1 MVDLCRGIAVGARS
15 SVESEG
21 RRERLATGYP
31 SARSSLAYGF
41 MYRLGRMALLGFVL
55 VGLLLVLRSSVGGTA
70 RAPERMRGPETT
82 YLKRSP
88 RSVGAS
94 GRWFAGSRFVA
105 RQIDTLEEASRLV
118 VRLTNQRREAHG
130 RRPIRPD
137 SGLTRV
143 ACAHTRDML
152 LRDFVGHENPD
163 GEGPTDRVA
172 RLHRRLIGSVAE
184 NLWARTG
191 QAPDRNRPKPLAEHI
206 VEGWMNSPPHRSTLL
221 DSSATHLG
229 VCVGWEGT
237 RIRATQI
244 VATVRAY
251 LEEPLPYRVE
261 SGDEIAVSV
270 PSTTGR
276 GVKRYDFAWS
286 DTDRRA
292 LGPFSYDDTLRV
304 PFEEGR
310 YRIRFYLPE
319 NEVYRELKG
328 VYRGYRGP
336 EIQVVSPS

>member
-15 SVESEG
+15 SVERGE
-21 RRERLATGYP
+21 RRTVTEYP
-31 SARSSLAYGF
+31 SACRSLAYGF
-41 MYRLGRMALLGFVL
+41 MYRLGRMAFPGFVL
-55 VGLLLVLRSSVGGTA
+55 VGLLLALRPSVGGTA
-70 RAPERMRGPETT
+70 RSTA
-82 YLKRSP
+82 
-88 RSVGAS
+88 
-94 GRWFAGSRFVA
+94 W
-105 RQIDTLEEASRLV
+105 QIDTLEEASRLV
-118 VRLTNQRREAHG
+118 VQLTNQRREAHG

-172 RLHRRLIGSVAE
+172 RRHRRLVGSVAE
-184 NLWARTG
+184 NVWARTG
-191 QAPDRNRPKPLAEHI
+191 RSPDRNRPKPLAEHI
-206 VEGWMNSPPHRSTLL
+206 VEGWMNSPPHRRTLL

-261 SGDEIAVSV
+261 SGDEIVISV
-270 PSTTGR
+270 PSPTGR
-276 GVKRYDFAWS
+276 GVKRYDFARS

-292 LGPFSYDDTLRV
+292 LGPFTYDDTLRV

-310 YRIRFYLPE
+310 YRIRFYLPT
-319 NEVYRELKG
+319 NEVYRELEG

-336 EIQVVSPS
+336 EIRVVSPS